1 MEHLRQNRIYQVTH
15 RDYLGFNALLIVFS
29 AKSVSCRNLC
39 LELYWLKRI
48 KESEFIIPW
57 T

>member
-15 RDYLGFNALLIVFS
+15 RNDLGFNALLIVFS
-29 AKSVSCRNLC
+29 AKSVPGRNLF

-48 KESEFIIPW
+48 KESEFIIP
-57 T
+57 

>member
-1 MEHLRQNRIYQVTH
+1 MEQLRQNRIYQVTH
-15 RDYLGFNALLIVFS
+15 RNNLGFNALLIVFS
-29 AKSVSCRNLC
+29 AKSVSGRNLF